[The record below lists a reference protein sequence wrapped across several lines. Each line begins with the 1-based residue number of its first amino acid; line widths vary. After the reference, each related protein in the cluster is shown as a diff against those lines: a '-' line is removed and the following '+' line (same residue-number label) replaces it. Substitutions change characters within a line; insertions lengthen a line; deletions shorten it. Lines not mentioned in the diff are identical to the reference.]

1 MYSRTPIFRRSP
13 RILIAQKSYAA
24 ITKEGVEFVRKR
36 YSCSVVLDSG
46 EIKLYGFLMRLLS
59 FGGTLPLVLIKKW
72 QESESL
78 KKAQKN
84 HYVTITASRRELPKR
99 EVQDV
104 IEEIWGEIPRG
115 AYV

>member
-36 YSCSVVLDSG
+36 YSCSVVLDGG

-59 FGGTLPLVLIKKW
+59 FGGTLPLVLIKNGVSLDTV
-72 QESESL
+72 SEAFERQL
-78 KKAQKN
+78 
-84 HYVTITASRRELPKR
+84 
-99 EVQDV
+99 
-104 IEEIWGEIPRG
+104 
-115 AYV
+115 